1 MNRAEFRARVE
12 RAPLVCDGAM
22 GTALYQ
28 KGVMVSR
35 CFDELNL
42 SNPKVVQAVH
52 HDYLDVG
59 VDVIETNT
67 YGANRF
73 KLGPHGFRDKV
84 GAINE
89 AGARLAREVVD
100 ESEREVL
107 VSGAIGPLGKP
118 VAPIGTLSEQEAFEA
133 FKDQAAGLIRGG
145 VDLIIFETFS
155 DVKELGQAIRAARS
169 EQADLPLVAQLTF
182 GDDGRTPLG
191 SQPEPVARVLSDMD
205 VDMVGANCS
214 VGPALMLQVLER
226 MATATRLPLSVQP
239 NAGLPEVVD
248 GRVIYL
254 CSPEYM
260 AHYAKRFLRSGIAMI
275 GGCCGTTPAHI
286 GATVGVVRAQGASH
300 ATIEEAEPKKELDS
314 RHRQRG
320 ERPPVPRME
329 KSALAKSLGRK
340 FVISVEMDPPKG
352 AEAGMFLEK
361 AQWLKENEV
370 GFINIGDGP
379 RASARMSALSF
390 AVLLEQQ
397 VGIETILH
405 YQCRDRNLIGIQ
417 SDLLG
422 AHALGL
428 RNILAVT
435 GDPPKLGDYPYAT
448 AVFDVDSV
456 GLVKILSRLNRG
468 MDLAANPLGP
478 ALPLHIGVG
487 ANPGASD
494 FDAEMRKLERKVE
507 AGAEYCLTQ
516 PVYDLHFLE
525 RFLAAIEPFRVPV
538 LVGVLPLVSSRN
550 AEFLHNE
557 VPGMSVPD
565 DVRDRLRNASSAEKA
580 QQVGVD
586 IARDALRAAR
596 DLVEGA
602 YLMPPFNRFE
612 LAVRVIKDVI

>member
-1 MNRAEFRARVE
+1 MKRSAFRSRLE

-28 KGVMVSR
+28 KGVMVNR

-73 KLGPHGFRDKV
+73 KLDAHGFRDKV
-84 GAINE
+84 GVINE

-100 ESEREVL
+100 ESERDVL
-107 VSGAIGPLGKP
+107 VGGAIGPLGKP
-118 VAPIGTLSEQEAFEA
+118 VAPIGTLSESDAFAA
-133 FKDQAAGLIRGG
+133 FKEQVAGLVRGG
-145 VDLIIFETFS
+145 ADFIIFETFS
-155 DVKELGQAIRAARS
+155 DVKELGQAIRAARA
-169 EQADLPLVAQLTF
+169 EQEDLPIVAQLTF

-191 SQPEPVARVLSDMD
+191 SQPEPVARLLSEMD

-226 MATATRLPLSVQP
+226 MATATQLPLSVQP

-286 GATVGVVRAQGASH
+286 GATVGVVRALGPSVSMVDDAQPPRERGSRPRQG
-300 ATIEEAEPKKELDS
+300 
-314 RHRQRG
+314 G
-320 ERPPVPRME
+320 EREPVPRAE
-329 KSALAKSLGRK
+329 KSSLAKSLGRK
-340 FVISVEMDPPKG
+340 FVVSVEMDPPKG

-361 AQWLKENEV
+361 AQWLKDNDV
-370 GFINIGDGP
+370 GVLNIGDGP

-390 AVLLEQQ
+390 AVLLEQR

-494 FDAEMRKLERKVE
+494 LEAEIRKLERKVE

-516 PVYDLHFLE
+516 PVYDPRVLE
-525 RFLAAIEPFRVPV
+525 RFLAAIEPFRIPV
-538 LVGVLPLVSSRN
+538 LVGILPLVSSRN

-557 VPGMSVPD
+557 VPGMNVPD
-565 DVRDRLRNASSAEKA
+565 DVREKLRKASSSEKA
-580 QQVGVD
+580 QEVGVD

-612 LAVRVIKDVI
+612 LAARVIKGVI